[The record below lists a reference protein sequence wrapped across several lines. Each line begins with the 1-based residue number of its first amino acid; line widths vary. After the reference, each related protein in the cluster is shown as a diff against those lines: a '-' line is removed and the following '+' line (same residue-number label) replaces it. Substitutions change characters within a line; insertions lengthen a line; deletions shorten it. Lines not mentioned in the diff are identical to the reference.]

1 MNRTTYRVTV
11 TYTLNGKTRRTGRTV
26 DARNENTARG
36 LAAGSVAYDV
46 AGASDIRVTTV
57 TAK

>member
-1 MNRTTYRVTV
+1 MNRNSYRVTV

-26 DARNENTARG
+26 DARNENSARC

-46 AGASDIRVTTV
+46 ADASDITVTTV